1 VRALQLVEPTVLEIV
16 DVPVPVPGEDEV
28 LLRVHGAGLCHS
40 DLHLRQVPIEVF
52 PLPLTPG
59 HEVAGTVETVGR
71 DGGGLSCGDAVL
83 VHLIWAC
90 GRCRACDRGD
100 DNVCEA
106 AGRMA
111 QPPTPGLG
119 PAGGM
124 AEYMAVPVRHLV
136 PIGDLDPIAAAPLA
150 DSAMTPYHAIRN
162 SRRVLRP
169 DATAVVIGVGGLG
182 HLAVQIL
189 RATTAVRIVA
199 VDIDQTRLHAAVGH
213 GADQSLLA
221 DDHAASAILDLTG
234 GRGADAVFD
243 FVGAQSTVDLAVNVI
258 APDGIV
264 QIVGVSGGM
273 VDISAGPRFGQ
284 GWPYGASLRTSYGG
298 TRSDLG
304 ECVAVARAGRIGV
317 DVVRFAL
324 DDGIDAFD
332 RLEAGQING
341 RAVLV
346 PLDPSTTLRSAR

>member
-1 VRALQLVEPTVLEIV
+1 
-16 DVPVPVPGEDEV
+16 
-28 LLRVHGAGLCHS
+28 
-40 DLHLRQVPIEVF
+40 
-52 PLPLTPG
+52 
-59 HEVAGTVETVGR
+59 
-71 DGGGLSCGDAVL
+71 
-83 VHLIWAC
+83 
-90 GRCRACDRGD
+90 
-100 DNVCEA
+100 
-106 AGRMA
+106 MA

-124 AEYMAVPVRHLV
+124 AEYMAVPARYLV
-136 PIGDLDPIAAAPLA
+136 PIGDLDPVAAAPLA
-150 DSAMTPYHAIRN
+150 DAAMTPYHAIRN

-189 RATTAVRIVA
+189 RAVSAVRIVA
-199 VDIDQTRLHAAVGH
+199 VDIDQPRLRAAICH
-213 GADQSLLA
+213 GADQSLLS
-221 DDHAASAILDLTG
+221 DDHTASAILDLTG

-264 QIVGVSGGM
+264 QLVGISGGK

-284 GWPYGASLRTSYGG
+284 GWPYGATLRTSYGG
-298 TRSDLG
+298 TRSDLDD
-304 ECVAVARAGRIGV
+304 CVALARAGRIDI

-324 DDGIDAFD
+324 DNGVEAFD
-332 RLEAGQING
+332 RLEAGEIVG

-346 PLDPSTTLRSAR
+346 P